1 MTTGSLKLSAGR
13 TAREGGGARDAACR
27 IEGGQD
33 VRGLPRGLTFRL
45 RHLLDIDTGS
55 NEGCCLGIVGQV
67 LDVAL
72 ADRKIE
78 AGKLQVSVLVI
89 FIQQP
94 PRGWDNRRHS
104 RAGAYAGTMR
114 GGTLPERCKQHVQ
127 VGRYK
132 LAFLLSLLGYFHPP
146 CGIRRA

>member
-1 MTTGSLKLSAGR
+1 MALQGTQHAESKAVR
-13 TAREGGGARDAACR
+13 TSG
-27 IEGGQD
+27 
-33 VRGLPRGLTFRL
+33 GLPRGLTFRL
-45 RHLLDIDTGS
+45 RHLLDIDTGY

-67 LDVAL
+67 LDVAV

-89 FIQQP
+89 FIQHP
-94 PRGWDNRRHS
+94 PRGWDTRRHS
-104 RAGAYAGTMR
+104 RAGEYAGTMR

-127 VGRYK
+127 VRRYK